1 MHLSFLCTFL
11 HFSRLQKVNNV
22 TDDICLSATLNLMT
36 FTNEAVNLLASV
48 SEWDTSESSR
58 SVLREFLG
66 GQQGELINLCNTLF
80 H

>member
-1 MHLSFLCTFL
+1 LSFLCTFL

-58 SVLREFLG
+58 SVLSEFLG

>member
-1 MHLSFLCTFL
+1 M
-11 HFSRLQKVNNV
+11 NNV

-58 SVLREFLG
+58 SVLSEFLG